1 MYLSCAVKDLLLYK
15 SYILNKPHCS
25 LCIYVGIP
33 AAMFPCL
40 GVPPGAPTNVTELEF
55 CDGTNDCPNGF
66 DESID
71 CPAGTH
77 THSHMHKYSLTRVS
91 LCVLCSDCTPGEL
104 RLVYGDRTG
113 GNEGRVEVCFGG
125 RWGTI
130 CDDSWDYRD
139 AEVVCRQLGFGTLG
153 KHQVQFFEIC
163 IVVFS

>member
-1 MYLSCAVKDLLLYK
+1 MNVT
-15 SYILNKPHCS
+15 HV
-25 LCIYVGIP
+25 CIGIP
-33 AAMFPCL
+33 ANELPCL
-40 GVPPGAPTNVTELEF
+40 DISPGAPTNVTELQF
-55 CDGTNDCPNGF
+55 CDGSSDCPDGS
-66 DESID
+66 DEPSN

-77 THSHMHKYSLTRVS
+77 ARMHTHISGLIQFP

-125 RWGTI
+125 RWGTV

-163 IVVFS
+163 IVVFL